1 MTNSNTC
8 SHNKIVLDQG
18 SQVMKISGF
27 KSKIGIQNMK
37 KVVITGV
44 STGIG
49 YASAKILCNSG
60 YIVYG
65 SVRTNEDAER
75 IASELGV
82 NFHPLIFDVTDL
94 QGVLNGARKVKSELI
109 DGEYITGLVNNA
121 GVAMGGPVTL
131 IDTDVFRKQF
141 DINFFG
147 LIDVTKAFL
156 SMLGASNNSKRQG
169 KIINISSVSG
179 KRAHPFVAPYTAS
192 KFAVEAFSDSLRR
205 ELLIYGVDVILIE
218 PGPIKTAIWDK
229 VPDVENN
236 EFIGTDYESS
246 LRRFYKM
253 FIEMGRKG
261 WNADVIGIRV
271 KKILEQPRPK
281 TRHVIT
287 PNRFVNYTLPGI
299 LPDRIMDKLIGKGLG
314 LVKT

>member
-1 MTNSNTC
+1 
-8 SHNKIVLDQG
+8 
-18 SQVMKISGF
+18 
-27 KSKIGIQNMK
+27 MK
-37 KVVITGV
+37 KVIITGV

-49 YASAKILCNSG
+49 YSSAKILCNAG
-60 YIVYG
+60 YKVYG
-65 SVRTNEDAER
+65 SVRTIEDAER
-75 IASELGV
+75 VSTELGE
-82 NFHPLIFDVTDL
+82 NLNPLIFDVTDL
-94 QGVLNGARKVKSELI
+94 SAIRENAKRVQSDLRE
-109 DGEYITGLVNNA
+109 GEYLAGLINNA

-131 IDTDVFRKQF
+131 IETNVFRKQF

-147 LIDVTKAFL
+147 LIDVTKEFL
-156 SMLGASNNSKRQG
+156 PMLGAEKTSKKGG
-169 KIINISSVSG
+169 KIINISSISG

-261 WNADVIGIRV
+261 WNADVIGFRV

-281 TRHVIT
+281 TRYVIT

-314 LVKT
+314 LVKK